1 MTEEASNAH
10 LTLAL
15 NTTLEREFVSPL
27 TSIRG
32 ALEIIRDFPELSA
45 AERSRFLD
53 NALADCGR
61 LEQGIDQLAA
71 TVYAAG
77 ERQLEATDESDSVSP
92 PDLTE
97 INPVYAKRIHF
108 HPELEVVEVDF
119 SEFEFSSSRIV
130 NEFYDLLDRKIEAT
144 GKKWYVLVNYHHCS
158 IWPEAWVAFAHR
170 GKKVNVS
177 YSLGTARYFD
187 ASRADEDNY
196 LPTDPE
202 LFRSRE
208 DALASIEELR
218 GRTRG
223 N

>member
-1 MTEEASNAH
+1 MIEEASNAN

-32 ALEIIRDFPELSA
+32 ALEIIRDFPNLTTE
-45 AERSRFLD
+45 ERERFLG
-53 NALADCGR
+53 NALDDCAR
-61 LEQGIDQLAA
+61 LEQGIEQLAE
-71 TVYAAG
+71 TVYAAAD
-77 ERQLEATDESDSVSP
+77 RQLADQSSGDKPVAELAE
-92 PDLTE
+92 
-97 INPVYAKRIHF
+97 NPVYAERIHF
-108 HPELEVVEVDF
+108 MPERQIIEVDF
-119 SEFEFSSSRIV
+119 SEFEFNSSRIV
-130 NEFYDLLDRKIEAT
+130 NDFYDLLDRKIEAT
-144 GKKWYVLVNYHHCS
+144 GQQWYIVVNYHHCS

-177 YSLGTARYFD
+177 YSLGTVRYFD
-187 ASRADEDNY
+187 ASKAETDNY

-208 DALASIEELR
+208 AALASIEQLR
-218 GRTRG
+218 RSKRR

>member
-1 MTEEASNAH
+1 MTEEASHAH

-32 ALEIIRDFPELSA
+32 ALEIIRDFPDLSSA
-45 AERSRFLD
+45 DRQRFLN

-77 ERQLEATDESDSVSP
+77 ERQLEVEDKPTPVEQDGEA
-92 PDLTE
+92 E
-97 INPVYAKRIHF
+97 IDPIYAERIRF
-108 HPELEVVEVDF
+108 YPEIQVVEVDF

-130 NEFYDLLDRKIEAT
+130 NEFYDQLDQRIEAS
-144 GKKWYVLVNYHHCS
+144 GKKWFVLVNYHHCS

-187 ASRADEDNY
+187 ASRADVDNY

-208 DALASIEELR
+208 AALASIEQLR
-218 GRTRG
+218 G